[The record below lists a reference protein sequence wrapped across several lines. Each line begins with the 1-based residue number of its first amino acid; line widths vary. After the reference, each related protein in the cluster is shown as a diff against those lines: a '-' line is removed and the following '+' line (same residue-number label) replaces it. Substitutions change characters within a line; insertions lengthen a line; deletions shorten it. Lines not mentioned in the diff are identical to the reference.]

1 MSEFWSGV
9 IVSLVSAIIG
19 ASLTFFITWF
29 FSWRDKNKQKQI
41 IWYVIRKI
49 ITDNYGYAN
58 YILEQIENEEKI
70 LSKEDKYPITP
81 FPVLKTGLTEK
92 IMFYFPK
99 PLKDN
104 PELYLSLIAI
114 DFSFQYSNDF
124 IHKIN
129 EHKGPLPISNRN
141 DLLRNYNEML
151 KAELLFIIEQI
162 NNYADDLI
170 IDLEEMKILLK
181 EMY

>member
-9 IVSLVSAIIG
+9 LISLVSVIIG
-19 ASLTFFITWF
+19 AILTFFITWF
-29 FSWRDKNKQKQI
+29 FSWREKSKQKQI

-58 YILEQIENEEKI
+58 YVLKEIENEKEI
-70 LSKEDKYPITP
+70 LSKEANYPITP

-92 IMFYFPK
+92 VMFYFPK
-99 PLKDN
+99 PLKNN
-104 PELYLSLIAI
+104 PELYLTLIAI
-114 DFSFQYSNDF
+114 DFSFQYSNDY

-141 DLLRNYNEML
+141 DLLKKFNKML
-151 KAELLFIIEQI
+151 KAELLFIIELLD
-162 NNYADDLI
+162 NNADDLI
-170 IDLEEMKILLK
+170 IDLEEMKILPK